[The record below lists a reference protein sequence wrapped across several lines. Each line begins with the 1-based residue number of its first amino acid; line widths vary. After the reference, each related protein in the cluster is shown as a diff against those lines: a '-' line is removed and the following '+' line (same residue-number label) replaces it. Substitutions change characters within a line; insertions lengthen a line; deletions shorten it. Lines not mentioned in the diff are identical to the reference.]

1 MRWSSLFTVV
11 GGILVAVAGLIGLL
25 TGHPW
30 SAVPLALGAAI
41 ALREVRFLK
50 RVRSGKIQER

>member
-11 GGILVAVAGLIGLL
+11 GGVVVAAAGLIGLL

-30 SAVPLALGAAI
+30 SAVPLGLGAAI
-41 ALREVRFLK
+41 ALREVRFLQ
-50 RVRSGKIQER
+50 RLRSGKIQER